1 MRAPA
6 GREFG
11 SGCAR
16 RRDELG
22 CLTNRAGGPLDHTR
36 ALHQQHHHHHHNC
49 HIGRGQSDCHMDSS
63 WSQFK
68 IVLQSEKSLWFAST
82 GASLLI
88 GTKRTWFWQD
98 GHLLVGFPLPLSGLV
113 GRLVGGPH
121 FARATFAI
129 NRVVRFPVNQSS
141 HKYPTEAKTAK
152 VRHAADDYISHA
164 WPHLLVA

>member
-1 MRAPA
+1 MTTHVL
-6 GREFG
+6 
-11 SGCAR
+11 SI
-16 RRDELG
+16 
-22 CLTNRAGGPLDHTR
+22 NNIIIIIII
-36 ALHQQHHHHHHNC
+36 NC
-49 HIGRGQSDCHMDSS
+49 HNGEGTIRLSYMDSS

-68 IVLQSEKSLWFAST
+68 IVLQSEKSLSFAST

-98 GHLLVGFPLPLSGLV
+98 GRLLVGFPLPLSGLV

>member
-1 MRAPA
+1 MTTHVLLININIIIIVIIA
-6 GREFG
+6 
-11 SGCAR
+11 
-16 RRDELG
+16 
-22 CLTNRAGGPLDHTR
+22 TR
-36 ALHQQHHHHHHNC
+36 
-49 HIGRGQSDCHMDSS
+49 GKEQSDCHMEPS

-68 IVLQSEKSLWFAST
+68 FVLQSEKSLLLANT
-82 GASLLI
+82 GVSLLI

-98 GHLLVGFPLPLSGLV
+98 GRLLVGFPLPLSGLV
-113 GRLVGGPH
+113 GQLVGGPH

>member
-1 MRAPA
+1 MTTHVLLINIIIIIIIIIAI
-6 GREFG
+6 
-11 SGCAR
+11 
-16 RRDELG
+16 
-22 CLTNRAGGPLDHTR
+22 
-36 ALHQQHHHHHHNC
+36 
-49 HIGRGQSDCHMDSS
+49 IGKEQSDWHMDSS

-68 IVLQSEKSLWFAST
+68 IVLQSEKSLPFAST

-98 GHLLVGFPLPLSGLV
+98 GRLLVGFPLPLSGLV
-113 GRLVGGPH
+113 GQLVGGPH

>member
-1 MRAPA
+1 
-6 GREFG
+6 
-11 SGCAR
+11 
-16 RRDELG
+16 
-22 CLTNRAGGPLDHTR
+22 
-36 ALHQQHHHHHHNC
+36 
-49 HIGRGQSDCHMDSS
+49 MDPS

-68 IVLQSEKSLWFAST
+68 NVLQSEKSLPFAST

-98 GHLLVGFPLPLSGLV
+98 GRLLVGFPFPLSGLV
-113 GRLVGGPH
+113 GQLVGGPH
-121 FARATFAI
+121 FAI